1 MSPTVIILTATL
13 IAILYIASYLNA
25 NRVVY
30 KIKKGTHGPWY
41 DWSLHLGM
49 NSFKIKAKFT
59 ESCIYD
65 KIDREDD
72 LNKLYG
78 FSLGR
83 HHHNSVRIGWR
94 PSRKF
99 KNEIEIWS
107 YLYINSER
115 TYRLL
120 KTVTIDEWHEYDVH
134 WSKGLITIRITDP
147 SRVDNVYSFAAALP
161 KTKVGYMLF
170 PFFGGQAPAPHN
182 MKLYIKH

>member
-1 MSPTVIILTATL
+1 MSVITIFLIITL
-13 IAILYIASYLNA
+13 LSFLYIIQYLNV
-25 NRVVY
+25 NRVIY

-41 DWSLHLGM
+41 DWSLHLGI

-59 ESCIYD
+59 ESCLYD
-65 KIDREDD
+65 KLDREDD

-83 HHHNSVRIGWR
+83 HHTNSLRIGWR
-94 PSRKF
+94 PSRKY
-99 KNEIEIWS
+99 KDEIEIWS
-107 YLYINSER
+107 YIYTNSER

-120 KTVTIDEWHEYDVH
+120 KTVTINDWHEYEAH
-134 WSKGLITIRITDP
+134 WVDGVITIRITDP
-147 SRVDNVYSFAAALP
+147 SRVDNVYSFIAPQP
-161 KTKVGYMLF
+161 KTKIGYMLF